1 MTRWP
6 YAVLSSWCC
15 RCRYVAKWVEL
26 VEVGGWIGI
35 LNININIGVACGT
48 SPCCCCCWLITFTCC
63 RSAGSIATSVC
74 CLCLSLSHVAAAHVR
89 SLRNPTYL
97 PGVFKRSP
105 RQRRRAQA
113 MCAKSEKS
121 TKSQT
126 VKGSNNSNN
135 KLAAATANGQ
145 HRWQQQ
151 VWLCQAAQPTN
162 SPPSAT
168 VAASSSNSSVFPCCS
183 ASLPLPPSLALLCFA
198 VFFSPRTAW
207 RMRNVGVIAN

>member
-1 MTRWP
+1 MWLAALNS
-6 YAVLSSWCC
+6 AVV
-15 RCRYVAKWVEL
+15 VAV
-26 VEVGGWIGI
+26 VAVVGSLRLPVVGRLGR
-35 LNININIGVACGT
+35 L
-48 SPCCCCCWLITFTCC
+48 L
-63 RSAGSIATSVC
+63 RLSVC
-74 CLCLSLSHVAAAHVR
+74 CPVCLCVSLFLSLSHVAAAHVR

-121 TKSQT
+121 TKSRT
-126 VKGSNNSNN
+126 VKGSNN
-135 KLAAATANGQ
+135 KLAAATANRQ

-183 ASLPLPPSLALLCFA
+183 PSLPLLICSALLYSSRR
-198 VFFSPRTAW
+198 VPH
-207 RMRNVGVIAN
+207 GVCAM

>member
-1 MTRWP
+1 MRHFT
-6 YAVLSSWCC
+6 VLLLYLLLLLAH
-15 RCRYVAKWVEL
+15 YVYLLSVGWVD
-26 VEVGGWIGI
+26 
-35 LNININIGVACGT
+35 CY
-48 SPCCCCCWLITFTCC
+48 
-63 RSAGSIATSVC
+63 VC

-126 VKGSNNSNN
+126 VKGSNN

-168 VAASSSNSSVFPCCS
+168 VAASNSSVFPCCS
-183 ASLPLPPSLALLCFA
+183 SSLPLLPCSALLYSSRR
-198 VFFSPRTAW
+198 VPH
-207 RMRNVGVIAN
+207 GVCAM

>member
-1 MTRWP
+1 MLLLLAH
-6 YAVLSSWCC
+6 YVYLLSVGWVDC
-15 RCRYVAKWVEL
+15 YVSLLL
-26 VEVGGWIGI
+26 VS
-35 LNININIGVACGT
+35 L
-48 SPCCCCCWLITFTCC
+48 S
-63 RSAGSIATSVC
+63 
-74 CLCLSLSHVAAAHVR
+74 LSLSHVAAAHVR
-89 SLRNPTYL
+89 LLRNPTYL

-126 VKGSNNSNN
+126 VKGSNN
-135 KLAAATANGQ
+135 KLAAATANRQ

-183 ASLPLPPSLALLCFA
+183 ASLPLFLALLCFA

>member
-1 MTRWP
+1 MRHFT
-6 YAVLSSWCC
+6 VLLLYLLLLLAH
-15 RCRYVAKWVEL
+15 YVYLLSVGWVD
-26 VEVGGWIGI
+26 
-35 LNININIGVACGT
+35 CY
-48 SPCCCCCWLITFTCC
+48 
-63 RSAGSIATSVC
+63 VC
-74 CLCLSLSHVAAAHVR
+74 CLCLSLSLSRVAAAHVR

-145 HRWQQQ
+145 HRWQQ

-183 ASLPLPPSLALLCFA
+183 ASLPPSLALICFA

>member
-1 MTRWP
+1 M
-6 YAVLSSWCC
+6 
-15 RCRYVAKWVEL
+15 
-26 VEVGGWIGI
+26 
-35 LNININIGVACGT
+35 ACGT
-48 SPCCCCCWLITFTCC
+48 LLCCCCWLITFTCC

-74 CLCLSLSHVAAAHVR
+74 CLCLSLSLSHVAAAHVR

-126 VKGSNNSNN
+126 VKGSSN

-162 SPPSAT
+162 SPPSAR
-168 VAASSSNSSVFPCCS
+168 VAASSSNSSVFPYCPCLS
-183 ASLPLPPSLALLCFA
+183 PSLDLLCFA
-198 VFFSPRTAW
+198 VFFSPRTAC